1 MKRRHFLQ
9 LAAGAAAGAVVV
21 HSSPRATASATVSE
35 PDELLPMLLERG
47 SDGSHQW
54 VIDGRSHQLSTPLV
68 LPSGRRYRLRLM
80 NATGFEHSVHIPN
93 HHFEVARV
101 EQARVSGMS
110 RNSIRLD
117 RYTVVEA
124 DVFLQ
129 QPQPL
134 VID

>member
-21 HSSPRATASATVSE
+21 HSSPRAAAGVTASE
-35 PDELLPMLLERG
+35 PELMAMLLEQT
-47 SDGSHQW
+47 SDGGHQW
-54 VIDGRSHQLSTPLV
+54 IVAGGTHGASTPLLLV
-68 LPSGRRYRLRLM
+68 PGRRYRLRLM
-80 NATGFEHSVHIPN
+80 NATGSAHCVRIPN

-101 EQARVSGMS
+101 QQAPVSGMF
-110 RNSIRLD
+110 RNSINLD
-117 RYTVVEA
+117 RYNVVEA

>member
-1 MKRRHFLQ
+1 MNRRHFLQ
-9 LAAGAAAGAVVV
+9 LAASAAAGAVVV
-21 HSSPRATASATVSE
+21 HSSSRAIASATVAE
-35 PDELLPMLLERG
+35 PDEVLAMLLERG

-54 VIDGRSHQLSTPLV
+54 IIDGRSHQVSAPLV

-80 NATGFEHSVHIPN
+80 NATGSEHYVHIPH

-101 EQARVSGMS
+101 EQTPVSGMF

-117 RYTVVEA
+117 RYNVVEA